1 MARFGILT
9 GGGDC
14 PGLNAVIRGVV
25 RAGVNRYGHQIIG
38 FRYGWAGVLEANTV
52 ELTAAEHLG
61 HPAPRRH
68 DPRHV
73 AHEPLQAT
81 APTAPRSCARRSSAR
96 AIDALIP
103 IGGEDTL
110 GVAGRLS
117 ADGVPVV
124 GVPKTIDN
132 DLAGTDV
139 TFGFHTAVQIATD
152 AIDRL
157 HTTAESHNRVIVVEV
172 MGRHAGWIA
181 AYSGIAGG
189 ADVILVP
196 ERPFDIDEVC
206 ERIKRRHARRHARSR
221 SSSSP
226 RARVPRDGS
235 GITTAGAK
243 TDAFGHARLGGIAV
257 ALEREIEAR
266 TGFETRMTILGHVQR
281 GGTPTAYDRVLA
293 TRFGVQGGRGG
304 RPRRVG
310 HDGLAARHGHRP
322 GPAGRRGGRAQAPR
336 RRSLRHRRGVLRVAR
351 PPGRRPDRVATL
363 AGCAACRRS
372 SSSSPSRSWPPAAA
386 PTRKAAN
393 DYVDAVNKAQN
404 DFAAKFDQLS
414 GQITSTSTAAQ
425 DRQTLDGFK
434 QAIDK
439 VVTDFRAVK
448 APDKVKALHDQLIAE
463 ISAYGTRDRQG
474 QGGVRRRGPAGDR
487 QGAGRSRQR
496 RDAGPGA
503 DQHDDRRHQQEAARV
518 TTLGPCSRA

>member
-1 MARFGILT
+1 MARIGILT

-25 RAGVNRYGHQIIG
+25 RAGITRHGHEIVG

-52 ELTAAEHLG
+52 ALTAESTAGILHRGGTILG
-61 HPAPRRH
+61 TSRTNPYRDGA
-68 DPRHV
+68 DG
-73 AHEPLQAT
+73 T
-81 APTAPRSCARRSSAR
+81 AAVTAVLERE

-181 AYSGIAGG
+181 AYSGLAGG

-206 ERIKRRHARRHARSR
+206 EHIKRRHATGRTFSIVVVSEGAL
-221 SSSSP
+221 P
-226 RARVPRDGS
+226 ADGQ
-235 GITTAGAK
+235 GAAGSQQ

-257 ALEREIEAR
+257 ELEGEIEAR

-281 GGTPTAYDRVLA
+281 GGTPIAYDRVLA
-293 TRFGVQGGRGG
+293 TRFGVGA
-304 RPRRVG
+304 VE
-310 HDGLAARHGHRP
+310 AVS
-322 GPAGRRGGRAQAPR
+322 AGRFGSMVALRGTDI
-336 RRSLRHRRGVLRVAR
+336 VLVGLEEAVAE
-351 PPGRRPDRVATL
+351 PKLLDPGFFAT
-363 AGCAACRRS
+363 
-372 SSSSPSRSWPPAAA
+372 
-386 PTRKAAN
+386 
-393 DYVDAVNKAQN
+393 
-404 DFAAKFDQLS
+404 
-414 GQITSTSTAAQ
+414 
-425 DRQTLDGFK
+425 
-434 QAIDK
+434 
-439 VVTDFRAVK
+439 
-448 APDKVKALHDQLIAE
+448 AE
-463 ISAYGTRDRQG
+463 IFFG
-474 QGGVRRRGPAGDR
+474 
-487 QGAGRSRQR
+487 
-496 RDAGPGA
+496 
-503 DQHDDRRHQQEAARV
+503 
-518 TTLGPCSRA
+518 